1 MAFGRRGTSIDERI
15 LIVPNRIDSNSS
27 QESDRL
33 RNREWIKRQTASSEA
48 RREYEQERLIIAT
61 FESIAEAM
69 ESAGLSYADLARALG
84 CSRSHITQL
93 FSGQRNA
100 TLRTVADL
108 AWACRSRA
116 LVAIAPLRNKAVIDG
131 AASVYRLTT
140 FHVAE
145 RARGSAEHTPVGHRH
160 RRPGVRRKA

>member
-1 MAFGRRGTSIDERI
+1 MPKRT
-15 LIVPNRIDSNSS
+15 DSNSS
-27 QESDRL
+27 HESDRL
-33 RNREWIKRQTASSEA
+33 RDREWTKRQTASSAA
-48 RREYEQERLIIAT
+48 RREYEQERLIVAA
-61 FESIAEAM
+61 FESLAEAM
-69 ESAGLSYADLARALG
+69 QSAGLSYADLARALR

-116 LVAIAPLRNKAVIDG
+116 LLAIEPLGNKAVIDG
-131 AASVYRLTT
+131 AASVYRSTG

-145 RARGSAEHTPVGHRH
+145 RATGGEGHTPVGHRY

>member
-1 MAFGRRGTSIDERI
+1 M
-15 LIVPNRIDSNSS
+15 PNRTDSNSS
-27 QESDRL
+27 HESDRL
-33 RNREWIKRQTASSEA
+33 RNKGWTKRQTASLEA
-48 RREYEQERLIIAT
+48 RREYEQERLIVAT

-69 ESAGLSYADLARALG
+69 ESVGLSYADLARALG

-108 AWACRSRA
+108 AWACRRRA
-116 LVAIAPLRNKAVIDG
+116 LLIVEPLGNKAVIDG
-131 AASVYRLTT
+131 AASVYRSTA

-145 RARGSAEHTPVGHRH
+145 RARGSAEHPPVGHRH
-160 RRPGVRRKA
+160 WRPGVRRKS

>member
-1 MAFGRRGTSIDERI
+1 M
-15 LIVPNRIDSNSS
+15 PNRTDRNSS
-27 QESDRL
+27 HESDRP
-33 RNREWIKRQTASSEA
+33 RNREWTKRQTASSAA
-48 RREYEQERLIIAT
+48 RREYEQERLIVAT
-61 FESIAEAM
+61 FESLAGAM

-116 LVAIAPLRNKAVIDG
+116 LLAIEPLRDKAVIDG
-131 AASVYRLTT
+131 AASVYRSKA
-140 FHVAE
+140 FRVAE
-145 RARGSAEHTPVGHRH
+145 RARESAGHAPVGHRH
-160 RRPGVRRKA
+160 RRPRVRRKA